1 MAFTKKRI
9 DLVFTLGG
17 SNTFSGSSNQVTVKG
32 LRVSCKIVKTAS
44 AAMNECQLR
53 IWGLT
58 PDIYN
63 KLTSIYPVTNYIQ
76 QNTVKVMAGDSAT
89 GPNPIVFVG
98 QITIAQID
106 LNSQPD
112 SVMNVIA
119 QTALL
124 QALTPV
130 KSTEYPNT
138 FDVATAM
145 GSLANLMNLDFEPN
159 GVQQTLGR
167 STFNGT
173 ARDQAIALAKAANI
187 NLIIDD
193 NSVVIFPKNGNRSSQ
208 KVVTV
213 SDDQDPAM
221 IGYPS
226 YSNIGIGLKT
236 LYNPNIKW
244 GAQIQ
249 VKSSLKVT
257 NLNGMWTVFGLAHT
271 LESELPEG
279 RWDTEIQAQNFVG
292 LGSQ

>member
-1 MAFTKKRI
+1 MAFSKKHI

-17 SNTFSGSSNQVTVKG
+17 SNTFNGTANQVTVKG

-53 IWGLT
+53 IWGLS

-63 KLTSIYPVTNYIQ
+63 KLTSIYSVTNYIQ
-76 QNTVKVMAGDSAT
+76 QNTVRVMAGDSET
-89 GPNPIVFVG
+89 NPNPTVFIG

-112 SVMNVIA
+112 SVMNIVA

-124 QALTPV
+124 QALVPV
-130 KSTEYPNT
+130 DSTKYPNS

-145 GSLANLMNLDFEPN
+145 GSLATIMNLDFEPN
-159 GVQQTLGR
+159 GVQQILPR

-173 ARDQAIALAKAANI
+173 ARDQAIDLARAANI
-187 NLIIDD
+187 NMIIDD
-193 NSVVIFPKNGNRSSQ
+193 NTLVIFPKNGSRTSQ
-208 KVVTV
+208 KVITI
-213 SDDQDPAM
+213 SDAQEPAM

-226 YSNIGIGLKT
+226 YSNIGIGVKT
-236 LYNPNIKW
+236 LYNPGIKW

-249 VKSSLKVT
+249 VTSSLKVA
-257 NLNGMWTVFGLAHT
+257 NLNGIWTVFGLAHT
-271 LESELPEG
+271 LESEMPDG
-279 RWDTEIQAQNFVG
+279 RWDTEIQANNPSAIG
-292 LGSQ
+292 P